1 MISQTKT
8 RKHTTVSLK
17 SATSSIQFKDDGHKK
32 KNVSISDMTCFPESS
47 FGISSKTVGPIAIIG
62 GTATMLS
69 HSSSTLSPT
78 GTMYLVLLALNY
90 SIMPRISKKFIH
102 PKTNKRSL
110 ALVEEMVKFAIGIGG
125 VFLTGANI
133 KGWTLCSTLIA
144 AGLPSF
150 LYALQGI
157 CTYTSYQ
164 NLDSFTFNGLNQL
177 KTLSAALFCYLV
189 IGKTQSPLQI
199 CALAILSITPLAFEG
214 RLNLRG
220 RLNTSNDEEKIN
232 LKRRLIWGILPCIS
246 ATLLSGLAGSLSQ
259 KSLQFVVGS
268 MERDAYFYSAEISIC
283 TAFFLVISMLK
294 SHYSTARNEDENG
307 SKGIDSYFKHWDW
320 RTFIPITV
328 KATGGVLTA
337 LVHKHTGFTSRQNE
351 MYNLKTSVRELYS

>member
-1 MISQTKT
+1 
-8 RKHTTVSLK
+8 
-17 SATSSIQFKDDGHKK
+17 
-32 KNVSISDMTCFPESS
+32 
-47 FGISSKTVGPIAIIG
+47 
-62 GTATMLS
+62 MLS

-133 KGWTLCSTLIA
+133 KGWTLRSTLIA

-199 CALAILSITPLAFEG
+199 CALAILSITPLIFEG
-214 RLNLRG
+214 RFNLRG
-220 RLNTSNDEEKIN
+220 RLNTSTDQTPRMQSNEEKIN

-283 TAFFLVISMLK
+283 TAFFLVLSMFQ
-294 SHYSTARNEDENG
+294 SYYSTPTNEDEIG
-307 SKGIDSYFKHWDW
+307 DKGFDSYFNHWNW

-337 LVHKHTGFTSRQNE
+337 LVHKHSGSVMKGFSLVLGLVFSALFQNMMDGE
-351 MYNLKTSVRELYS
+351 DLKPSQLFGTALVLLSSWLYFTTK